1 MKDSKKLPKKQEQ
14 KDLQPQQ
21 HTNQQQKNKQV
32 QAPKKA
38 DKQQVFHEQERIET
52 RMTR

>member
-14 KDLQPQQ
+14 KDQQ
-21 HTNQQQKNKQV
+21 QQQQEHQQQKVKR
-32 QAPKKA
+32 APATKKPE
-38 DKQQVFHEQERIET
+38 VFHEQERIET